1 MACAPYR
8 GARQL
13 GNVDAASGHD
23 KVDTGSTPAAHN
35 YSSRGELA
43 RPPQFVEVEGVHM
56 EE

>member
-1 MACAPYR
+1 
-8 GARQL
+8 L
-13 GNVDAASGHD
+13 GNVDAVSGHD

-35 YSSRGELA
+35 YSSRGKLA